1 MIGMLYKNTLKK
13 IKKSFGRYI
22 SILII
27 VMIGVGFY
35 AGIQASAPDMLAVAD
50 EYYSDQRL
58 MDYKIVSTMGL
69 TKDDVSALASL
80 PGVSNVIPS
89 YSLDILSNENALRV
103 MSVEDTVNTVKLI
116 TGRMP
121 SSDQEC
127 LADDRSYK
135 VGDIIQITEDVTDKL
150 EFTEYT
156 VVGTVESALFLSQ
169 DYGSTTIGD
178 GKLSSYVFINKSTF
192 LLDAYTEIYLQA
204 EVPSD
209 AQAYSKEYEAVSLS
223 INDSLIKIKAD
234 REAARYQEIYDT
246 ASKEITEN
254 EDKFLAEKSE
264 GEQALA
270 DAKLELDDNARKLK
284 DGEAELIKNESE
296 LKKNEKKQKKE
307 FKDAKDQIA
316 AGWQKID
323 AALNQ
328 QEIKQ
333 SELDTFLSQLDAG
346 IKTLETQLSQIPVE
360 SAEYPQLHA
369 TLEHQVIAREG
380 LLQLKESS
388 KVLREQESELNQGIE
403 TFESEITK
411 AKKEI
416 EKAKIELAE
425 NEAKLSEGYEE
436 YNENLVKFNDEI
448 ADAEAKLSDAKQ
460 KLSEI
465 ETPTW
470 YINDRDAAV
479 GYTDLKNSIDVV
491 SSVAV
496 VFPFLFIAIVILMTS
511 NSMARM
517 IAEERGELGTLT
529 SLGYKDESIIG
540 TYLFYVLSA
549 TTLGTVVGFFAGC
562 IIIPPLI
569 YSNFQFVLPELIL
582 QYDVTVFILIL
593 ATALTLMTIVTLVA
607 CYRELQHHP
616 SVLMRPIPPKNGQ
629 KILLERIGFIWK
641 NLSFT
646 WKVTFRNMFRYKKR
660 ALMTI
665 VGVAGCS
672 ALLLVGFGIRDSMN
686 GIAERQYNEIF
697 VYDNMIVLKKETK
710 QLDNEVESLLI
721 KEGIINPL
729 LLKQSAIKCEVKA
742 SSIDALLI
750 VPENIGM
757 FEKHFHLFKTD
768 DSTDVSI
775 SKGVVI
781 SQKISDKLKLNIGDD
796 FTLKDSDNN
805 LFTMPVTAIVE
816 NYLSN
821 YVYINSEQYRTI
833 FKEEPLYNTIVSNYS
848 GDETTMAKRLID
860 SDQIVNVILTSDI
873 MQIALDNN
881 ESLNGIITL
890 LVVVASLLAII
901 VLYNL
906 TSINISERTREI
918 ATLKVLGFR
927 DDETNGYI
935 YREAFI
941 LTLISIAFGLVLG
954 IVLHGFVIG
963 AIERDA
969 MVMMRKIHVVSFVL
983 SAIMTI
989 VFSSLM
995 QIVTYYK
1002 LKTIDMIQALKSVE

>member
-1 MIGMLYKNTLKK
+1 MLYKNTLKK
-13 IKKSFGRYI
+13 IKRSFGRYI

-50 EYYSDQRL
+50 EYYSDQQL

-69 TKDDVSALASL
+69 TKDDVSALTSL
-80 PGVSNVIPS
+80 PGVSKVIPS
-89 YSLDILSNENALRV
+89 YSLDILSNEKALRI
-103 MSVEDTVNTVKLI
+103 MALEDTVNTVKLI

-121 SSDQEC
+121 SSEQEC

-135 VGDIIQITEDVTDKL
+135 VGDVIQITDDITDKL

-156 VVGTVESALFLSQ
+156 VVGTIESALFLSK

-178 GKLSSYVFINKSTF
+178 GKLSSYVFINKNSF

-204 EVPSD
+204 NVPSD
-209 AQAYSKEYEAVSLS
+209 AYAYSDKYEAISLS
-223 INDSLIKIKAD
+223 INDSLVNIKSD

-246 ASKEITEN
+246 ANQEITKN
-254 EDKFLAEKSE
+254 EDKFLKEKSE

-270 DAKLELDDNARKLK
+270 DAKIELDDNAKKLK
-284 DGEAELIKNESE
+284 DGKAELLENESE
-296 LKKNEKKQKKE
+296 LKENEEKQKDE
-307 FKDAKDQIA
+307 FKDAKEQIA
-316 AGWQKID
+316 DGWQKID
-323 AALNQ
+323 AALAQ
-328 QEIKQ
+328 QGIQQ
-333 SELDTFLSQLDAG
+333 SKLDTILSQLDTG
-346 IKTLETQLSQIPVE
+346 IATLETQLSQIPAD
-360 SAEYPQLHA
+360 STEYAQLQA
-369 TLEHQVIAREG
+369 TLEQQVIARDG
-380 LLQLKESS
+380 LIQLKESIQA
-388 KVLREQESELNQGIE
+388 LTEQEAELNQGIE

-411 AKKEI
+411 AKNKI
-416 EKAKIELAE
+416 EKAKTELAD
-425 NEAKLSEGYEE
+425 NEAKLSDGYEE

-448 ADAEAKLSDAKQ
+448 AEAEGKLSDAKE

-465 ETPTW
+465 EHPTW
-470 YINDRDAAV
+470 YINDRDAVV

-517 IAEERGELGTLT
+517 IAEERGELGTLA

-549 TTLGTVVGFFAGC
+549 TTLGAVIGFFVGC

-582 QYDVTVFILIL
+582 QYDGTVFILIL

-607 CYRELQHHP
+607 CHRELRHYP

-641 NLSFT
+641 HLSFT

-686 GIAERQYNEIF
+686 GIAERQYEEIF
-697 VYDNMIVLKKETK
+697 EYDNMIVLKKETK
-710 QLDNEVESLLI
+710 QLDNEVESLLTNEDI
-721 KEGIINPL
+721 TNPL
-729 LLKQSAIKCEVKA
+729 LLKQSAIKCEVN
-742 SSIDALLI
+742 SNSIDAFLI
-750 VPENIGM
+750 VPENIET
-757 FEKHFHLFKTD
+757 FEKHFHLFETEN
-768 DSTDVSI
+768 STAVSI
-775 SKGVVI
+775 ADGIVI
-781 SQKISDKLKLNIGDD
+781 SQKISDKLKLNIGDN

-805 LFTMPVTAIVE
+805 LYTIPVAAITE

-821 YVYINSEQYRTI
+821 YVYITSEQYHTI
-833 FKEEPLYNTIVSNYS
+833 FNEEPLYNTIVSSYS

-860 SDQIVNVILTSDI
+860 NDQIVNVILTSDI
-873 MQIALDNN
+873 MQTALDNN
-881 ESLNGIITL
+881 KSLNGIITL

-954 IVLHGFVIG
+954 IILHGFVIG

-969 MVMMRKIHVVSFVL
+969 MVLMRKIHLISFIL

>member
-50 EYYSDQRL
+50 EYYSDQHL

-80 PGVSNVIPS
+80 SGVSNVIPS

-103 MSVEDTVNTVKLI
+103 MSLEDTVNTVKLI

-121 SSDQEC
+121 SSGQEC
-127 LADDRSYK
+127 LGDDKSYK
-135 VGDIIQITEDVTDKL
+135 VGEIIQITEDVTDKL

-156 VVGTVESALFLSQ
+156 VVGTVESALFLSK

-178 GKLSSYVFINKSTF
+178 GKLSSYIFVNKSTF

-204 EVPSD
+204 EVPSNT
-209 AQAYSKEYEAVSLS
+209 QAYSKEYEAVSLS
-223 INDSLIKIKAD
+223 INDALINIKAD
-234 REAARYQEIYDT
+234 REAARYQEIFDK
-246 ASKEITEN
+246 ANKEITEN
-254 EDKFLAEKSE
+254 EDKFLAEKSD
-264 GEQALA
+264 GQQALA
-270 DAKLELDDNARKLK
+270 DAKLELDDNAKKIK
-284 DGEAELIKNESE
+284 DGKAELIENEAELNE
-296 LKKNEKKQKKE
+296 NEEKQKKE
-307 FKDAKDQIA
+307 FNDAKDQIA
-316 AGWQKID
+316 DGWLKID
-323 AALNQ
+323 AALKQ
-328 QEIKQ
+328 QGIKQ

-346 IKTLETQLSQIPVE
+346 IVTLETQLSQIPVE
-360 SAEYPQLHA
+360 SAEYPQLQA
-369 TLEHQVIAREG
+369 TLEQQVIAREG
-380 LLQLKESS
+380 LLQLKESIKDLS
-388 KVLREQESELNQGIE
+388 EQEAELNQGIE

-411 AKKEI
+411 AKNEI
-416 EKAKIELAE
+416 EKAKTELAE
-425 NEAKLSEGYEE
+425 NEAKLSEGYAE
-436 YNENLVKFNDEI
+436 YNENLAKFNDEI

-465 ETPTW
+465 EHPTW

-549 TTLGTVVGFFAGC
+549 ATLGTVIGFFAGC
-562 IIIPPLI
+562 FIIPPLI
-569 YSNFQFVLPELIL
+569 YSNFQFLLPELIL
-582 QYDVTVFILIL
+582 KYDVIVFLLIL
-593 ATALTLMTIVTLVA
+593 LFALILMTIVTLFA
-607 CYRELQHHP
+607 CNRELRHHP

-629 KILLERIGFIWK
+629 KILLERNDFIWK
-641 NLSFT
+641 HLSFT

-686 GIAERQYNEIF
+686 GIAERQYEEIF
-697 VYDNMIVLKKETK
+697 EYDNMIVLNKETT
-710 QLDNEVESLLI
+710 QLDNEVKSILT
-721 KEGIINPL
+721 KENINNPL

-742 SSIDALLI
+742 SSIDAFLI
-750 VPENIGM
+750 VPENIEM

-768 DSTDVSI
+768 DSTAVSI

-805 LFTMPVTAIVE
+805 LYTIPVAAIAE

-821 YVYINSEQYRTI
+821 YVYINSDQYRTI
-833 FKEEPLYNTIVSNYS
+833 FKEEPLYNTIVSSYS
-848 GDETTMAKRLID
+848 GNETTMAKRLID

-935 YREAFI
+935 YREAFL